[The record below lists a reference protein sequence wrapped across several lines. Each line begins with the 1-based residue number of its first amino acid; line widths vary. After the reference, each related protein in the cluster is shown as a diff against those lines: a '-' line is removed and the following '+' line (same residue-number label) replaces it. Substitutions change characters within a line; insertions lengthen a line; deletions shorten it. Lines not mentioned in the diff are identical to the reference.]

1 MAQTVDDKKIIF
13 SLVNCTHTIPQT
25 QKTVLK
31 NIYISFFYGAKIG
44 IIGLNG
50 AGKSTLMK
58 IIAGIIQPS
67 QGEVVWSPGY
77 SVGYLEQDPKLD
89 ETKTVKENIM
99 EGVQYIYDALKE
111 YDEVNMKFAE
121 PEYLEDPDKM
131 DQLIN
136 RQAELQDIID
146 STDAWNIDSK
156 LERAMAALH
165 CPPGDWGVQ
174 TLSGG
179 ERRRVALCRLLLKK
193 PDVLLLDEPTNHL
206 DAESIDWLEQHLQQY
221 EGTVIAV
228 THDRYFLDD
237 VSEWILELDRGEG
250 IPWKGNYSSWL
261 DQKTKRMAQ
270 EEKTASKRRKTLERE
285 LEWVRM
291 APKARQA
298 KGKARLNSY
307 DKMINE
313 EQKEREEKLEIFIP
327 NGPRL
332 GAKVIEAKNVAKA
345 FGDKVL
351 FNDLNFMLPP
361 NGIVGIIGPNGAG
374 KTTLFRMIMGL
385 ETIDS
390 GTFEVG
396 ETVKLAYVDQQ
407 HKDIDPKKSIFEV
420 VSGGSELMRMGGK
433 DINVPAYLSRFNFN
447 GADQGKLCGVLS
459 GGERNRLHL
468 AMALKEEGNVLLLD
482 EPTNDID
489 VNTLRA
495 LEEGLEAF
503 AGCAVVISHD
513 RWFLDRICTH
523 ILAFEGD
530 GNVFFFEG
538 SYTDYEINK
547 AKRLGTEEPK
557 RARYRKLMED

>member
-433 DINVPAYLSRFNFN
+433 DINVRAYLSRFNFN

-538 SYTDYEINK
+538 TYTDYEINK